1 MQAECVY
8 EKIDRKLMTK
18 PFLFFLLVLLA
29 STVVIAIR
37 FAKGL
42 GFVSN
47 MSDGYPWGIWIT
59 YDVVVGTAFGC
70 GGYALAILIYILNKR
85 EFTPLIRSALLT
97 SALGYSLAGFSVV
110 VDLGRYWNMYGLLLP
125 TRWNLSSVLLE
136 VALCI
141 MAYTLVLWV
150 EFLPTFA
157 ERFGI
162 DVKKL
167 EKVTMVAVIL
177 GLILPTMH
185 QSSLGSLHLISTVKL
200 SPLWHSSFLP
210 LLFLVSV
217 VLMGYG
223 MTAVE
228 SLLSSY
234 SFKRPYETHLLKKLS
249 PYMIYLGFG
258 WLILRFLDLI
268 FFEKMKY
275 LFSDSFLSVMFFL
288 EVFLFLVPSVL
299 FWSDRQNLT
308 PRRIFIY
315 SFLYVLGGT
324 LYRFNVYLVAW
335 SPGDNW
341 VYFPSFMETLITLGI
356 VSLEVLIYLVIVK
369 KFPVLPATQ
378 GVK

>member
-1 MQAECVY
+1 MHGECVY
-8 EKIDRKLMTK
+8 ERVERKLLTR
-18 PFLFFLLVLLA
+18 PFVFFLVIFLA
-29 STVVIAIR
+29 AMAVTVIR
-37 FAKGL
+37 FVKGL

-70 GGYALAILIYILNKR
+70 GGYALAILIYILNKK
-85 EFTPLIRSALLT
+85 EFSPLIRSALLT
-97 SALGYSLAGFSVV
+97 SALGYTLAGFSVI
-110 VDLGRYWNMYGLLLP
+110 VDLGRYWNMYGLMLP

-141 MAYTLVLWV
+141 MTYTLVLWI
-150 EFLPTFA
+150 EFLPALA
-157 ERFGI
+157 EKFGV
-162 DVKKL
+162 DVRKM
-167 EKVTMVAVIL
+167 ERGIMVAVVL

-200 SPLWHSSFLP
+200 HPLWHSSFLP

-249 PYMIYLGFG
+249 PYMVYLGFG

-268 FFEKMKY
+268 FFGKAKY
-275 LFSDSFLSVMFFL
+275 IFSDSFLSAMFFL
-288 EVFLFLVPSVL
+288 EVALFLVPSVL
-299 FWSDRQNLT
+299 FWSDRRNLT

-315 SFLYVLGGT
+315 ALLYVLGGT
-324 LYRFNVYLVAW
+324 LYRFNVYLIAW
-335 SPGDNW
+335 SPGENW

-356 VSLEVLIYLVIVK
+356 VSMEVLIYLVIVK

-378 GVK
+378 GV

>member
-1 MQAECVY
+1 MHTAVTFER
-8 EKIDRKLMTK
+8 IDKKLITK
-18 PFLFFLLVLLA
+18 PFLFFLLVFLV
-29 STVVIAIR
+29 SIFVVMVR

-85 EFTPLIRSALLT
+85 EFSPLIRSALLT
-97 SALGYSLAGFSVV
+97 SALGYSLAGFSVI
-110 VDLGRYWNMYGLLLP
+110 VDLGRYWNMYGLMLP

-141 MAYTLVLWV
+141 MTYTLVLWV
-150 EFLPTFA
+150 ELLPAFA
-157 ERFGI
+157 ERFGV
-162 DVKKL
+162 DKKKL
-167 EKVTMVAVIL
+167 EKVTMVAVVL

-200 SPLWHSSFLP
+200 HPLWHSSFLP

-223 MTAVE
+223 VTAVE

-234 SFKRPYETHLLKKLS
+234 NFKRPYETHLLKRLS
-249 PYMIYLGFG
+249 PYMVYLGFG

-268 FFEKMKY
+268 FFGKIKY
-275 LFSDSFLSVMFFL
+275 IFSGGFVSAMFFL
-288 EVFLFLVPSVL
+288 EVILFFIPSVL
-299 FWSDRQNLT
+299 LWNDRERLS

-315 SFLYVLGGT
+315 AFLYILGGT

-369 KFPVLPATQ
+369 KFSILPATQ
-378 GVK
+378 EV